1 MEEGDLC
8 GELRAERPFPCRYR
22 LSEEGHRFV
31 KEGENWYR
39 MSQVYRES
47 FERETGEQVGR
58 ELILDNHSKVLY
70 DPALIPPEEIA
81 VS

>member
-1 MEEGDLC
+1 
-8 GELRAERPFPCRYR
+8 
-22 LSEEGHRFV
+22 
-31 KEGENWYR
+31 